1 MAYRAFS
8 DKRKLEGYHRVKLIF
23 NWREMKFNRSRL
35 KKIILK
41 LLNNRRDLLENG
53 VCVREKL
60 NKNEIRHN
68 QILKELP
75 KYGKTTD
82 LKPINSDWS
91 IFFVTSP
98 PFFMRVE
105 L

>member
-1 MAYRAFS
+1 MAYLAFS

-35 KKIILK
+35 KKIISK
-41 LLNNRRDLLENG
+41 LLSKKRGLLGNS
-53 VCVREKL
+53 VCVKEKL

-68 QILKELP
+68 QTLKELP
-75 KYGKTTD
+75 KHGKTTD

-98 PFFMRVE
+98 PFFIRVE